1 MRTEHG
7 NADNYAAGNCYLQV
21 RPWAIVLALRSYLP
35 SASSSAIADRL
46 EKLGCCSSRHIDCDN
61 IADEVP
67 VGKAP
72 PTYDIVPRPRRLQ
85 SLSVSAG

>member
-1 MRTEHG
+1 MKTEHG

-21 RPWAIVLALRSYLP
+21 RPWAIVLALQGYPP

-61 IADEVP
+61 IADE
-67 VGKAP
+67 AP
-72 PTYDIVPRPRRLQ
+72 EGRAHHQHTISFRGLD
-85 SLSVSAG
+85 VSRVSP